1 MQYTRLFTFLVCF
14 CSTFVNAVY
23 RDEAFNVDWQLSTIG
38 DYRCIIEDYS
48 NENQLI
54 ILSDFS
60 DRETLISYVNE
71 TSGDVLLRYTVPY
84 KMTDAMI
91 DSESEQLV
99 LNLNDKL
106 VSVDLAAGLI
116 VSNETKDITR
126 DSSFKFQSSC
136 AVSDAKI
143 DTKGGKASLKIVD
156 KTVNLPIFD
165 IDLPESFTEV
175 KYLSTDYSQNL
186 RFIVGNDESQ
196 YTYFNYTNGG
206 KNLTATWEK
215 NESLID
221 IVDSTFCD
229 LKDSTIDTI
238 RNEMVQ
244 EKEIEDIFN
253 AYIFRVTKNFNRVKN
268 FLQQNQYSPGRVL
281 TSLIKENELMG
292 SKNEEL
298 AYKRDLRFGLAKLLI
313 VATRTGKVA
322 ALHVSR
328 KGKIMWSISTA
339 IENVISID
347 YNSHEDQLVIIGKDG
362 SFKIYNSINEHMPPS
377 LVKEEKFKL
386 SSNIEKVSQII
397 DNVYFLSLADNNKKI
412 VAIDESSLSHSKGY
426 FVTDHDE
433 KSINGYMVSN
443 DYELID
449 TWSVNLDEA
458 EKIVAFT
465 KRTDDPVVNV
475 GNVLGNRT
483 VLYKY
488 LYPNLISYAAVNE
501 NDNTLYINLIDTI
514 TGELMYSQK
523 HDENEKVDIN
533 SPINLVF
540 GENWFVY
547 SYFASEPIP
556 EQRLTVVELYESLV
570 ANEKISDPSQNF
582 NPLKGNIK
590 RPEAIS
596 KSYYFPEVIQD
607 LELTSTKFSITSKAI
622 IIKLVNE
629 QITFIP
635 KFVLNAR
642 SQEESKMSD
651 DDKKEFMASPYI
663 AGIPI
668 NDNFIISH
676 QRELIM
682 GDDSKIVSTATNLES
697 TSIVCEIGNDVF
709 CSRIYP
715 SGQFDVMS
723 PSFEKLQ
730 LFGTIFIVM
739 VIVYYVR
746 PMVANKRL
754 RSLWLI
760 KD

>member
-1 MQYTRLFTFLVCF
+1 MLYTSLFTFLVCF
-14 CSTFVNAVY
+14 WSSFVNAVY
-23 RDEAFNVDWQLSTIG
+23 RDEAFKVDWQVSTIG
-38 DYRCIIEDYS
+38 EYRCVLKDYS
-48 NENQLI
+48 AENQLI

-60 DRETLISYVNE
+60 ESETLISYVNK
-71 TSGDVLLRYTVPY
+71 TSGDVLLRYSVPY
-84 KMTDAMI
+84 KITDAMI
-91 DSESEQLV
+91 DSESQQLV
-99 LNLNDKL
+99 LKLNDNL
-106 VSVDLAAGLI
+106 VSIDLNAGLP
-116 VSNETKDITR
+116 VTNETNGITH
-126 DSSFKFQSSC
+126 DSDFTFQSSC
-136 AVSDAKI
+136 AVPDVKI
-143 DTKGGKASLKIVD
+143 DSKNGKQTLKIVD
-156 KTVNLPIFD
+156 KTMGLPVFD
-165 IDLPESFTEV
+165 IELPESFTEV
-175 KYLSTDYSQNL
+175 KYLSTDHSQNL
-186 RFIVGNDESQ
+186 RFIVGNEDSQ
-196 YTYFNYTNGG
+196 YVYFNYTNGG
-206 KNLTATWEK
+206 QNLTSTWEK
-215 NESLID
+215 DESLID

-229 LKDSTIDTI
+229 LKDSTIDAI
-238 RNEMVQ
+238 RSEMVE
-244 EKEIEDIFN
+244 EKEIDDIFN
-253 AYIFRVTKNFNRVKN
+253 AYIYRVKKNFNRVKN
-268 FLQQNQYSPGRVL
+268 YLQQNEYSPGRVF
-281 TSLIKENELMG
+281 TSLLKENELMG
-292 SKNEEL
+292 TKNEEL
-298 AYKRDLRFGLAKLLI
+298 TYKRDLRFGLAKLLI

-322 ALHVSR
+322 ALHISQGV
-328 KGKIMWSISTA
+328 KTMWSINTG
-339 IENVISID
+339 IEDVVAID
-347 YNSHEDQLVIIGKDG
+347 YNSHKDQLVIIGNDG
-362 SFKIYNSINEHMPPS
+362 SFKVYNSINEHMPPS
-377 LVKEEKFKL
+377 LIKDKKFNL
-386 SSNIEKVSQII
+386 SSNIEKISQII
-397 DNVYFLSLADNNKKI
+397 DDVFFLSLSDKSKKI
-412 VAIDESSLSHSKGY
+412 VSVNESVSSKANGY

-433 KSINGYMVSN
+433 KSINGYMVSSDN
-443 DYELID
+443 ELVS
-449 TWSVNLDEA
+449 TWSVDLNDE
-458 EKIVAFT
+458 EKIVAFSA
-465 KRTDDPVVNV
+465 RTEDPVVNV

-488 LYPNLISYAAVNE
+488 LYPNLVSYAVVNE
-501 NDNTLYINLIDTI
+501 IDNTLYINLIDTI

-523 HDENEKVDIN
+523 HGQDEKVDIN

-547 SYFASEPIP
+547 SYFASVPIP

-570 ANEKISDPSQNF
+570 ANEKKSNSSENY

-596 KSYYFPEVIQD
+596 KSYYFPQVIQD
-607 LELTSTKFSITSKAI
+607 LKLTSTKFSITSKAI

-642 SQEESKMSD
+642 SKEESKMSD

-697 TSIVCEIGNDVF
+697 TSIVCEIGNDIF

-723 PSFEKLQ
+723 PSFEKIQ

-739 VIVYYVR
+739 VIVYYLR